1 MKTTLDLPDD
11 LIRQAKLRAIVQGR
25 TLRDLMADFIR
36 QGLGL
41 VPSDLNAKL
50 QSSPQDDSVIEIG
63 SNGIPVFRCLPD
75 TDMNASKKAR
85 QASIQ
90 ELLALEQQ
98 ILDEGDLLHVGHPV

>member
-11 LIRQAKLRAIVQGR
+11 LIRQAKLRAVVQGR

-41 VPSDLNAKL
+41 SPSGSTAPLPAGVE
-50 QSSPQDDSVIEIG
+50 SAIEIG
-63 SNGIPVFRCLPD
+63 SNGIPVFKTMP
-75 TDMNASKKAR
+75 NAGTNTGKKAK
-85 QASIQ
+85 QPTIE

-98 ILDEGDLLHVGHPV
+98 VLAEEDLRRVGHPI

>member
-41 VPSDLNAKL
+41 VPNDANAKL
-50 QSSPQDDSVIEIG
+50 QASPDAESAIEIG
-63 SNGIPVFRCLPD
+63 SNGIPVFRCLPH
-75 TDMNASKKAR
+75 AGKKAKP
-85 QASIQ
+85 ASAN
-90 ELLALEQQ
+90 ELLKLEQQ

>member
-1 MKTTLDLPDD
+1 MKTTLDLPDE

-41 VPSDLNAKL
+41 APNDANAKL
-50 QSSPQDDSVIEIG
+50 QSPPQDDSVIEIG
-63 SNGIPVFRCLPD
+63 SNGIPVFRCLPND
-75 TDMNASKKAR
+75 SAKAK
-85 QASIQ
+85 QASAQ